1 MEERNQHINTGDY
14 MVGLDIGT
22 TKISV
27 MIGRKNQY
35 GKLEILGT
43 GRAVSNGVARGIVA
57 NIDKTVD
64 SIKEAITE
72 AKKKSGIEI
81 DEVFVGI
88 AGQHIKSLQHRGELV
103 RDNIEIEIEK
113 ADIDKL
119 KSNMFKLI
127 TIPGEEVIHVIPQ
140 EYTVDGEDGI
150 QDPKGMAGVK
160 LEANFHVITAQVGAV
175 RNIIRCVEKAGLTP
189 KELVL
194 EPFASAVAT
203 LDEDEL
209 REGVALVDIG
219 GRTTDV
225 AIFLDNIIRHTAVI
239 PFGGNVITKDI
250 KTGLSILEKQAELL
264 KIKFGSAMYTEDQE
278 NVMVSIPGLRGREP
292 KEIAVKNLSEII
304 GAQPIKG
311 RHINMESLYEYG
323 SRRGFWRI
331 HKLFQE
337 KKIPITIFGV
347 GMALEK
353 NPDICNAIKDAG
365 YEVASHGWRWIDYQN
380 IKKSEEK
387 KHMKL
392 AIQTHKRIFG
402 DRPSGWY
409 TGRCSPN
416 TRDLVMEDGGFLYD
430 SDSYSDDLPYWETR
444 GKKKQ
449 LIIPYTLDNN
459 DMRFAT
465 NQGFNTGDHFF
476 TYLKDSFDALYEEGK
491 TNPKMMSVGL
501 HCRIVGKPGR
511 IQALKKFLNYIKKH
525 KNVWVCKRVDIA
537 KHWIKNYSK

>member
-1 MEERNQHINTGDY
+1 MPKKNFRD
-14 MVGLDIGT
+14 
-22 TKISV
+22 
-27 MIGRKNQY
+27 MIGY
-35 GKLEILGT
+35 GFKG
-43 GRAVSNGVARGIVA
+43 AKVAWPNNAR
-57 NIDKTVD
+57 
-64 SIKEAITE
+64 
-72 AKKKSGIEI
+72 
-81 DEVFVGI
+81 
-88 AGQHIKSLQHRGELV
+88 
-103 RDNIEIEIEK
+103 
-113 ADIDKL
+113 
-119 KSNMFKLI
+119 
-127 TIPGEEVIHVIPQ
+127 
-140 EYTVDGEDGI
+140 
-150 QDPKGMAGVK
+150 
-160 LEANFHVITAQVGAV
+160 
-175 RNIIRCVEKAGLTP
+175 
-189 KELVL
+189 
-194 EPFASAVAT
+194 
-203 LDEDEL
+203 
-209 REGVALVDIG
+209 
-219 GRTTDV
+219 
-225 AIFLDNIIRHTAVI
+225 
-239 PFGGNVITKDI
+239 
-250 KTGLSILEKQAELL
+250 
-264 KIKFGSAMYTEDQE
+264 
-278 NVMVSIPGLRGREP
+278 
-292 KEIAVKNLSEII
+292 IAVQIVLNYEEGAENCVLNGDKDSEIFLSEII

-323 SRRGFWRI
+323 SRAGFWRL

-337 KKIPITIFGV
+337 KNIPITIFGV

-353 NPDICNAIKDAG
+353 NPEICKAIKKAG

-387 KHMKL
+387 KHMQL
-392 AIQTHKRIFG
+392 AIKAHTKIFG
-402 DRPSGWY
+402 KRPNGWY

-444 GKKKQ
+444 NKKKQ

-491 TNPKMMSVGL
+491 TSPKMMSVGL